1 MIPIQKGIHSSII
14 SNIKNGIC
22 CACPNIRKLLN
33 KYDTYATTKKWCLWK
48 VYSNMAVVKQ
58 HGKSRIQNYKRNVL
72 TNIFKNPN
80 A

>member
-1 MIPIQKGIHSSII
+1 
-14 SNIKNGIC
+14 
-22 CACPNIRKLLN
+22 
-33 KYDTYATTKKWCLWK
+33 
-48 VYSNMAVVKQ
+48 MAVVKQ